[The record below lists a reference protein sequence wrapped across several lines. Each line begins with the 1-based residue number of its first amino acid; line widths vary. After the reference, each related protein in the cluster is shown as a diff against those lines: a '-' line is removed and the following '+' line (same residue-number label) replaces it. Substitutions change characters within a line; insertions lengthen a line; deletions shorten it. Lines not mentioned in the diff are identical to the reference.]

1 MDTRERIEQLRNEL
15 HRHNHNYYILNSPE
29 ISDREFDGMMHELE
43 KLEQEHPEYAD
54 PLSPTQRVG
63 SDLTKGF
70 EHVVHARPMMSLAN
84 TYSIDEV
91 DEWFGR
97 VKKALEG
104 EDFKIVGEMK
114 FDGTSISITYRNG
127 RLERAVTRGD
137 GTQGDDV
144 TSNVKTIRSI
154 PLQLQPGDW
163 PDEFEIR
170 GEILMPWEVFEK
182 LNAER
187 AYNEEPLFANPRN
200 AASGTLKMQDSK
212 EVAKRHL
219 DARFYY
225 LLSDRL
231 PYNNHYDN
239 MEAARRWGFKV
250 SKAMKLMETLEE
262 VDEYIGYWDEERKN
276 LPVATDGLVF
286 KVNSL
291 RQQLNLGYTAK
302 SPRWAVAFKFNPER
316 ACTPLRFVSFE
327 TGRMGIVTP
336 VANLEPVQLSGTIVK
351 RASLH
356 NDDIIQEL
364 DIHEGDSLY
373 VEKAGE
379 IIPQIT
385 GVDVSARIPGA
396 AKIVFVKECPE
407 CGTPLRRIFG
417 EAAWSCP
424 NKYGCR
430 PQITGRIE
438 HFCARRMM
446 DIDGIGEETAELLF
460 DAGLVENIGDI
471 YSLTA
476 EKLSSLDRIGE
487 KTASRIMAG
496 IEESKNVPFGR
507 VLYALSIP
515 NVGETTAKRIA
526 RTVGSMER
534 LRAMT
539 LEELTALPDVGPIIA
554 GCIHDFL
561 RDPVNVAN
569 IETLAEAGVRM
580 RVDET
585 QGPSGTALQ
594 DKAIVISGT
603 FRHHSRD
610 EYKDIIVAQGG
621 KNTGSISKKTSFV
634 LAGENMGP
642 AKLDKC
648 RSLGIPIVGEDEFLQ
663 MINLNGEKP
672 EAEGEAGTETEA
684 EG

>member
-1 MDTRERIEQLRNEL
+1 MDAKEKIESLRREIN
-15 HRHNHNYYILNSPE
+15 RHNHNYYLLNSPE
-29 ISDREFDGMMHELE
+29 ISDLDFDMMLKELE
-43 KLEQEHPEYAD
+43 RLEAEHPEYAD
-54 PLSPTQRVG
+54 DLSPTRRVG

-70 EHVVHARPMMSLAN
+70 EHVVHEHPMMSLSN

-91 DEWFGR
+91 DEWAR
-97 VKKALEG
+97 RIDKALDG
-104 EDFKIVGEMK
+104 EQYSIVGEMK
-114 FDGTSISITYRNG
+114 FDGTSISITYRHG
-127 RLERAVTRGD
+127 RMVRAVTRGD

-144 TSNVKTIRSI
+144 TANVKTIRSI
-154 PLQLQPGDW
+154 PLELLPGDW

-170 GEILMPWEVFEK
+170 GEILMPWKVFER

-200 AASGTLKMQDSK
+200 AASGTLKMQDSR
-212 EVAKRHL
+212 EVARRHL

-225 LLSDRL
+225 LLSDNL
-231 PYNNHYDN
+231 PYDNHYEN
-239 MEAARRWGFKV
+239 MLAASHWGFKV
-250 SKAMKLMETLEE
+250 SKAMSLMLSLE
-262 VDEYIGYWDEERKN
+262 DIDRYIEYWDEHRKT

-291 RQQLNLGYTAK
+291 RQQLNLGFTAK

-336 VANLEPVQLSGTIVK
+336 VANLEPVQLSGTVVK

-356 NDDIIQEL
+356 NDDIMREL

-385 GVDVSARIPGA
+385 GVEKSLRPEGA
-396 AKIVFVKECPE
+396 KAVEFVKTCPE
-407 CGTPLRRIFG
+407 CGTPLQRIFG
-417 EAAWSCP
+417 EAAWCCP

-446 DIDGIGEETAELLF
+446 NIDGIGEETAELLY
-460 DAGLVENIGDI
+460 ASGLVERIGQLYD
-471 YSLTA
+471 LTEERLA
-476 EKLSSLDRIGE
+476 ALDRVGP
-487 KTASRIMAG
+487 KTAARIIKG
-496 IEESKNVPFGR
+496 IEDSKQVPFER
-507 VLYALSIP
+507 VIYALSIP

-526 RTVGSMER
+526 RAVGSMDV
-534 LRAMT
+534 LQAMT
-539 LEELTALPDVGPIIA
+539 LEQLTAIPDVGPIIA
-554 GCIHDFL
+554 RCIHDFL
-561 RDPVNVAN
+561 REPVNADN
-569 IETLAEAGVRM
+569 IEALRRAGVRLE
-580 RVDET
+580 VDT
-585 QGPSGTALQ
+585 DMMKAAGNALEG
-594 DKAIVISGT
+594 KSVVISGT
-603 FRHHSRD
+603 FSHHSRD
-610 EYKDIIVAQGG
+610 EYKDIIMAHGG

-642 AKLDKC
+642 AKREKC
-648 RSLGIPIVGEDEFLQ
+648 AELGIPILSEEEFLRL
-663 MINLNGEKP
+663 IGD
-672 EAEGEAGTETEA
+672 GAGQDNTIDNT
-684 EG
+684 